1 MRIVVRKCEGFR
13 FTCIMVPMRCTCLAL
28 LLVLASCDDTTTPP
42 PPRRDA
48 GPPADAGTMDGGD
61 GDGGG
66 PMDDAG
72 DRDGATG
79 FDGGELPDGGVPTCT
94 ASEDDRH
101 VLGTDPGGF
110 GRIVG
115 MDAAHDSWGIV
126 WNETRDGVPDV
137 FGVRLTPSGP
147 GTVQQITDQFSRE
160 NPPSVLANGSEW
172 IAAWVDNDES
182 VSFEVRTQT
191 LGSSLAPVGE
201 RHRLTSTDALLED
214 SPTLIN
220 LSSGPFLFFIED
232 DMVASTRTAKA
243 VPLNLDGSAAGT
255 PQTVSMDGQRPGQVA
270 LGELEAGPVVFWSE
284 GIGAT
289 QDLLLQGMTDEGARR
304 GSPTTVTSESNA
316 DGTVDAALV
325 PDLGGAVVFGV
336 VVGGVRREVRFRAL
350 DGAGAFSSDERSL
363 LTPPATGTDASITR
377 FAGGFAV
384 AYRGD
389 DGSGSTS
396 IRLLLVDALGDVL
409 ADVPVSAA
417 QPGGGRVTIRAT
429 TTRQLAVAWADDV
442 GDGVEIVAQI
452 IRCGS

>member
-1 MRIVVRKCEGFR
+1 
-13 FTCIMVPMRCTCLAL
+13 LAL
-28 LLVLASCDDTTTPP
+28 LLVLTSCDDPPDPP

-48 GPPADAGTMDGGD
+48 GPPADAGGAMDGGGVD
-61 GDGGG
+61 PDAGEGVDGG
-66 PMDDAG
+66 DAG
-72 DRDGATG
+72 ED
-79 FDGGELPDGGVPTCT
+79 FDGGDFPDGGIPTCT
-94 ASEDDRH
+94 AVEDDRH
-101 VLGTDPGGF
+101 VLSTDPGGL

-126 WNETRDGVPDV
+126 WHETREGVPDV
-137 FGVRLTPSGP
+137 FGVRLTATGP
-147 GTVQQITDQFSRE
+147 GTVQRITDQLSRE
-160 NPPSVLANGSEW
+160 NTPSVMANGTEW

-182 VSFEVRTQT
+182 ISFEVRTQT
-191 LGSSLAPVGE
+191 LSSSLAPSGT
-201 RHRLTSTDALLED
+201 RHRVTTTDALLED

-220 LSSGPFLFFIED
+220 LSSGPFLFYIED
-232 DMVASTRTAKA
+232 DMVAGTRTAKA
-243 VPLNLDGSAAGT
+243 LPLSLDGSAAGP

-270 LGELEAGPVVFWSE
+270 LGELGAGPVVLWSE

-289 QDLLLQGMTDEGARR
+289 QDLLLQGMTAAGARR

-336 VVGGVRREVRFRAL
+336 LVGGVRREVRFRAI
-350 DGAGAFSSDERSL
+350 DGDGAFSSDERSL

-396 IRLLLVDALGDVL
+396 IRLLLVDVLGEVL

-429 TTRQLAVAWADDV
+429 TSRQLAVAWADDTV
-442 GDGVEIVAQI
+442 DGVEIVTQI